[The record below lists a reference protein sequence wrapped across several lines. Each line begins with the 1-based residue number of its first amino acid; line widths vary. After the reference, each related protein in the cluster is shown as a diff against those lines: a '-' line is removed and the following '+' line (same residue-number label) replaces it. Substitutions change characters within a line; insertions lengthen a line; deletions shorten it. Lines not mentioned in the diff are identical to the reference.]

1 MANLTWAEHE
11 WNSVMNQWLESK
23 TTLDPELYLEF
34 SDDEYG
40 LLNAAKF
47 AMLVFIK
54 RNTSSSNNNRTEECS
69 GLFSELEE
77 SSDISDT
84 SSVSNRSSLQN
95 IGKVMS

>member
-1 MANLTWAEHE
+1 MANLTWPEHE
-11 WNSVMNQWLESK
+11 WNSVMNQWLESNP
-23 TTLDPELYLEF
+23 DPELYLEF
-34 SDDEYG
+34 SDNEYG

-47 AMLVFIK
+47 AMLVFIN

-77 SSDISDT
+77 SSDTSD
-84 SSVSNRSSLQN
+84 SSGVSNRSSLQN